1 MLLQPAGD
9 KSRPGKFLSP
19 RGVFPAQGDGP
30 VASEQPVANPG
41 SSQRIPR
48 RGSEQATGPIG
59 HERGFRPL
67 GLRPG
72 SLREL
77 PLSRSED
84 PQRAGV
90 NRGSRLETAQR
101 LCGNSECVQLQSP
114 GSVPRAP
121 AAPSSRSLSKS
132 GGPARPRGYN
142 PRPLVASASHCSRA
156 PRHPRDPG
164 ERPAQPTRPGARLE
178 LGMRDCRAAEASTTL
193 RRAAPERRS
202 GNEMAPR
209 VPPAQLRGSSLR

>member
-1 MLLQPAGD
+1 MVNGFCFATIKQRSGEEGAPGSGSLVSKLREPGAQPAPCSLSFAGRQSGTRLPAGRVLQLRATAPPGFRWEATRSLQPVARARPAGD

-114 GSVPRAP
+114 G
-121 AAPSSRSLSKS
+121 
-132 GGPARPRGYN
+132 
-142 PRPLVASASHCSRA
+142 
-156 PRHPRDPG
+156 
-164 ERPAQPTRPGARLE
+164 
-178 LGMRDCRAAEASTTL
+178 
-193 RRAAPERRS
+193 
-202 GNEMAPR
+202 
-209 VPPAQLRGSSLR
+209 